1 MASLLICTMPERSAP
16 VSFSTT
22 AAIIA
27 GRSLIIAMIASILD
41 VPFRR
46 LYYSPAEGI
55 GQPTNI
61 GICTASRIDRQLKN

>member
-1 MASLLICTMPERSAP
+1 MSDWNSSQYVKFGRERTQPSADLINRLGGITPERSAP

-41 VPFRR
+41 VP
-46 LYYSPAEGI
+46 LS
-55 GQPTNI
+55 T
-61 GICTASRIDRQLKN
+61 TSL